1 MCVCVCACVCARAR
15 VRAFVHEVSVAI
27 AIVKHPVLPL
37 YVEDGRCRNLL
48 YYYYWLDVENS
59 RLVGRKSRLFNLRG
73 ENVALCVTRLC

>member
-1 MCVCVCACVCARAR
+1 MFVCVCARTRFCVCVCVGGY
-15 VRAFVHEVSVAI
+15 FSVAI
-27 AIVKHPVLPL
+27 AIVKCPVLPL